1 MTTTCKHLYTYFVLY
16 VDVSTQI
23 TEVQPGE
30 SVTIVLEAKDQLG
43 NPREAV
49 WSVSRP
55 QQDTVC
61 VCMRACVRA
70 CVCARVYV
78 LACVHVCTYVHACD
92 YM

>member
-55 QQDTVC
+55 QEDTVC
-61 VCMRACVRA
+61 VCMRACVRM
-70 CVCARVYV
+70 
-78 LACVHVCTYVHACD
+78 
-92 YM
+92 YMPVTTCKSADCIYANCC